1 MINVK
6 FLKENHKL
14 VAFDISGHAGYA
26 EHGYDIVCSAVSA
39 ISTTIVNGITEVLN
53 IEAAY
58 KVKDGFLSLSLKKLS
73 SEDIERSAVLM
84 ETMLIGFKSMEVN
97 YGDYIN
103 ITVEEV

>member
-6 FLKENHKL
+6 FLRENHKL
-14 VAFDISGHAGYA
+14 VAFDINGHASYA
-26 EHGYDIVCSAVSA
+26 EHGYDIVCSAISA
-39 ISTTIVNGITEVLN
+39 ISITIVNGITEVLN
-53 IEAAY
+53 IKAAY
-58 KVKDGFLSLSLKKLS
+58 KVKNGFLSISLKNLS

-84 ETMLIGFKSMEVN
+84 ETMLVGFKSMEVN